1 MTEGKGV
8 SARRFF
14 LHWFRRETVTR
25 GLAVACVV
33 GPVLTVVNQYDVLID
48 LDFSA
53 RLWVK
58 VGLTFLVP
66 YSVASY
72 ASARAYMDRE
82 AAASDRPRPRA

>member
-1 MTEGKGV
+1 MTEGRGG
-8 SARRFF
+8 SACRFF
-14 LHWFRRETVTR
+14 SHWFRRETVTR

-33 GPVLTVVNQYDVLID
+33 GPVLTVVNQYDVLLN

>member
-1 MTEGKGV
+1 MTEGRGG

-14 LHWFRRETVTR
+14 SHWFRRETVTR

-33 GPVLTVVNQYDVLID
+33 GPVLTAINQYDVLLD